1 MKTPSPSVKTPV
13 KTPVKIPATDLHKPT
28 ADELLF
34 LPLGGSGEIGMNLN
48 LYGHAGK
55 WLMIDLG
62 VTFGGDETPSIE
74 VIMPDPAFITERV
87 QDLAGLVLTHA
98 HEDHIGAVPYLWP
111 KLRCP
116 MYATP
121 FTASVLRRKLKEA
134 GLEGKAKITEIP
146 MSGKFKI
153 GPFELELITLTHSIP
168 EPNAVVLRT
177 KLGTVL
183 HTGDWKLDP
192 DPVIGETTDEQALR
206 RLGDGNVLAM
216 VCDSTN
222 VFVKGT
228 SGSEADILP
237 SMTKLIGARKGRV
250 AVGCFAS
257 NVARLDTITRA
268 AMANDRQVA
277 LVGRSLWRM
286 TEAARENGYLTDLP
300 EFIEEH
306 DVGFF
311 PKEKIVMI
319 CTGSQGEARAALA
332 RIAKGEHPHVHLE
345 AGDAVIFSSRII
357 PGNEKSISLLQNNLI
372 HSDVEVITDHDE
384 MIHVSGHPARD
395 ELTEMYQW
403 VRPQIAIPVHGEAR
417 HIREHADLARAC
429 QVPQAVEAANGA
441 IIRLA
446 PGPAEIIARVTNGRL
461 GLDGK
466 TLVQMT
472 SEVVRHRHR
481 LGFNGVIL
489 ISLVMNRRGDLI
501 TDPQVTLEG
510 LLDGDPEADAKE
522 DIADAVADA
531 VESLSAGKL
540 ENDGEV
546 AECARLAARRWFS
559 KTHDK
564 KPITRVHVIR
574 V

>member
-1 MKTPSPSVKTPV
+1 
-13 KTPVKIPATDLHKPT
+13 
-28 ADELLF
+28 
-34 LPLGGSGEIGMNLN
+34 
-48 LYGHAGK
+48 
-55 WLMIDLG
+55 
-62 VTFGGDETPSIE
+62 
-74 VIMPDPAFITERV
+74 
-87 QDLAGLVLTHA
+87 
-98 HEDHIGAVPYLWP
+98 
-111 KLRCP
+111 

-146 MSGKFKI
+146 MSGSFKV

-168 EPNAVVLRT
+168 EPNAVVVRT

-222 VFVKGT
+222 VFVPGT

-237 SMTKLIGARKGRV
+237 SMTKIIGEHRGRV

-257 NVARLDTITRA
+257 NVARLETITRA

-311 PKEKIVMI
+311 PKDKIVMI

-345 AGDAVIFSSRII
+345 AGDAVIFSSRVI

-372 HSDVEVITDHDE
+372 HRDVEVITDHDE
-384 MIHVSGHPARD
+384 MIHVSGHPARA

-417 HIREHADLARAC
+417 HIRAHAELAREC

-446 PGPAEIIARVTNGRL
+446 PGPAEIIARVTHGRW

-466 TLVQMT
+466 ALVPMT

-489 ISLVMNRRGDLI
+489 ISLVMNWRGDLI

-531 VESLSAGKL
+531 IENLSAGKL

-546 AECARLAARRWFS
+546 AECARLAARRWFH
-559 KTHDK
+559 KNHDK

>member
-1 MKTPSPSVKTPV
+1 MGVMAKTDS
-13 KTPVKIPATDLHKPT
+13 HKPG

-74 VIMPDPAFITERV
+74 VIMPDPAFINERV

-111 KLRCP
+111 KLQCP

-121 FTASVLRRKLKEA
+121 FTASVLRRKLREA

-146 MSGKFKI
+146 MSGKFSI

-168 EPNAVVLRT
+168 EPNAVVVRT

-192 DPVIGETTDEQALR
+192 EPIIGESTDEAALR
-206 RLGDGNVLAM
+206 KLGSGDVLAM

-222 VFVKGT
+222 VFVEGQ
-228 SGSEADILP
+228 SGSEADVKR
-237 SMTKLIGARKGRV
+237 SMTDLIGRLEGRV
-250 AVGCFAS
+250 LVGCFAS
-257 NVARLDTITRA
+257 NVARLHTITQA
-268 AMANDRQVA
+268 AMAHDRQVA

-311 PKEKIVMI
+311 PREKILMI
-319 CTGSQGEARAALA
+319 CTGSQGEPRAALS
-332 RIAKGEHPHVHLE
+332 RIAKGEHPHVE
-345 AGDAVIFSSRII
+345 VEEGDAVVFSSRMI
-357 PGNEKSISLLQNNLI
+357 PGNEKAISRLQNDLTYKG
-372 HSDVEVITDHDE
+372 VEVITDRDE
-384 MIHVSGHPARD
+384 DIHVSGHPARD
-395 ELTEMYQW
+395 ELAEMYQW
-403 VRPQIAIPVHGEAR
+403 VRPRIAIPVHGEAR
-417 HIREHADLARAC
+417 HIREHAAFARQC
-429 QVPQAVEAANGA
+429 QVPQAIGAENGA

-446 PGPAEIIARVTNGRL
+446 PGPAEIIARVPSGRL

-466 TLVQMT
+466 SLVPMT

-481 LGFNGVIL
+481 LGYNGVIM
-489 ISLVMNRRGDLI
+489 ISLVMNWRGDLVA
-501 TDPQVTLEG
+501 DPQVTLEG
-510 LLDGDPEADAKE
+510 LLEGDAESDAKNS
-522 DIADAVADA
+522 ISDAAAEA
-531 VESLSAGKL
+531 VENLSAAKL
-540 ENDGEV
+540 ENDGEI
-546 AECARLAARRWFS
+546 AEAARLAARRWFH
-559 KTHDK
+559 KNHDK

>member
-34 LPLGGSGEIGMNLN
+34 LPLGGAGEIGMNLN
-48 LYGHAGK
+48 LYGHDGK

>member
-1 MKTPSPSVKTPV
+1 M
-13 KTPVKIPATDLHKPT
+13 TDITNDFHKPT

-34 LPLGGSGEIGMNLN
+34 LPLGGAGEIGMNLN

-74 VIMPDPAFITERV
+74 VIMPDPQFITERA
-87 QDLAGLVLTHA
+87 QDLCGLVLTHA

-111 KLRCP
+111 KLKCP
-116 MYATP
+116 LYATP
-121 FTASVLRRKLKEA
+121 FTASVLRRKLTEA
-134 GLEGKAKITEIP
+134 GLQNQAKITEIP
-146 MSGKFKI
+146 MSGKFKV

-192 DPVIGETTDEQALR
+192 GPVIGETTDEQALR

-216 VCDSTN
+216 ICDSTN
-222 VFVKGT
+222 VFVEGT

-237 SMTKLIGARKGRV
+237 EMTALIKERNGRV

-257 NVARLDTITRA
+257 NVARLETITRA

-277 LVGRSLWRM
+277 LVGRSLYRM
-286 TEAARENGYLTDLP
+286 VEAARENGYLTNLP

-311 PKEKIVMI
+311 PREKIVMI
-319 CTGSQGEARAALA
+319 CTGSQGEPRAALS
-332 RIAKGEHPHVHLE
+332 RIAKGEHPHVELHE
-345 AGDAVIFSSRII
+345 GDAVIFSSRVI
-357 PGNEKSISLLQNNLI
+357 PGNEKSIGLLQNNLI
-372 HSDVEVITDHDE
+372 HRGIEVITDHDE
-384 MIHVSGHPARD
+384 AIHVSGHPARD

-403 VRPQIAIPVHGEAR
+403 VRPQIAVPVHGEAR
-417 HIREHADLARAC
+417 HIHEHAALARIC
-429 QVPQAVEAANGA
+429 QVPQQVEAANGA
-441 IIRLA
+441 VIRLA
-446 PGPAEIIARVTNGRL
+446 PGPAEIIARVPHGRL

-466 TLVQMT
+466 SLVPMT
-472 SEVVRHRHR
+472 SEVVKHRHR
-481 LGFNGVIL
+481 LGYNGVIL
-489 ISLVMNRRGDLI
+489 VSLVMNWRGDLI
-501 TDPQVTLEG
+501 ADPQVTLEG
-510 LLDGDPEADAKE
+510 LLEGGPEADAKNA
-522 DIADAVADA
+522 ISDAVADVIEA
-531 VESLSAGKL
+531 LSPGKL

-546 AECARLAARRWFS
+546 AEAARLAARRWFS
-559 KTHDK
+559 KNHDK

>member
-1 MKTPSPSVKTPV
+1 MV
-13 KTPVKIPATDLHKPT
+13 
-28 ADELLF
+28 
-34 LPLGGSGEIGMNLN
+34 
-48 LYGHAGK
+48 
-55 WLMIDLG
+55 DLG

-74 VIMPDPAFITERV
+74 VIMPDPQFITERV
-87 QDLAGLVLTHA
+87 QDLCGLVLTHA

-116 MYATP
+116 LYATP
-121 FTASVLRRKLKEA
+121 FTASVLRRKLTEA
-134 GLEGKAKITEIP
+134 GLQSQAPITEIP
-146 MSGKFKI
+146 MSGKFKV

-192 DPVIGETTDEQALR
+192 GPVIGETTDEQALR

-216 VCDSTN
+216 ICDSTN
-222 VFVKGT
+222 VFVEGT

-237 SMTKLIGARKGRV
+237 EMTALIKEHGGRV

-257 NVARLDTITRA
+257 NVARLETITRA

-277 LVGRSLWRM
+277 LVGRSLYRM
-286 TEAARENGYLTDLP
+286 VEAARENGYLTDLP

-311 PKEKIVMI
+311 PREKIVMI
-319 CTGSQGEARAALA
+319 CTGSQGEPRAALS
-332 RIAKGEHPHVHLE
+332 RIAKGEHPHVALE
-345 AGDAVIFSSRII
+345 AGDAVIFSSRVI
-357 PGNEKSISLLQNNLI
+357 PGNEKSIGLLQNNLI
-372 HSDVEVITDHDE
+372 HRGIEVITDHDE
-384 MIHVSGHPARD
+384 AIHVSGHPARD

-403 VRPQIAIPVHGEAR
+403 VRPQIAVPVHGEAR
-417 HIREHADLARAC
+417 HIHEHAALARAC

-441 IIRLA
+441 VIRLA
-446 PGPAEIIARVTNGRL
+446 PGPAEIVARVPHGRL

-466 TLVQMT
+466 ALVPMT
-472 SEVVRHRHR
+472 SEVVKHRHR
-481 LGFNGVIL
+481 LGYNGVIL
-489 ISLVMNRRGDLI
+489 VSLVMNWRGDLI
-501 TDPQVTLEG
+501 ADPQVTLEG
-510 LLDGDPEADAKE
+510 LLEGELEAEAKSN
-522 DIADAVADA
+522 IADAVADA
-531 VESLSAGKL
+531 IDALSAGKL

-546 AECARLAARRWFS
+546 AEAARLAARRWFS
-559 KTHDK
+559 KKHDK

>member
-1 MKTPSPSVKTPV
+1 MTEPT
-13 KTPVKIPATDLHKPT
+13 ADFHKPT

-34 LPLGGSGEIGMNLN
+34 LPLGGAGEIGMNLN

-55 WLMIDLG
+55 WLMVDLG

-74 VIMPDPAFITERV
+74 VIMPDPRFITDRA
-87 QDLAGLVLTHA
+87 QDLCGLVLTHA

-111 KLRCP
+111 KLKCP
-116 MYATP
+116 LYATP
-121 FTASVLRRKLKEA
+121 FTASVLRRKLTEV
-134 GLEGKAKITEIP
+134 GLQSQAPITEIP
-146 MSGKFKI
+146 MSGKFKV

-177 KLGTVL
+177 RLGTVL

-192 DPVIGETTDEQALR
+192 GPVIGPTADEQALR
-206 RLGDGNVLAM
+206 TLGNGNVLAM
-216 VCDSTN
+216 ICDSTN
-222 VFVKGT
+222 VFVEGT

-237 SMTKLIGARKGRV
+237 EMTALIKERSGRV

-257 NVARLDTITRA
+257 NVARLETITRA

-277 LVGRSLWRM
+277 LVGRSLYRM
-286 TEAARENGYLTDLP
+286 VEAARENGYLADLP

-311 PKEKIVMI
+311 PREKIVMI
-319 CTGSQGEARAALA
+319 CTGSQGEPRAALS
-332 RIAKGEHPHVHLE
+332 RIAKGEHPHVELDE
-345 AGDAVIFSSRII
+345 GDAVIFSSRVI
-357 PGNEKSISLLQNNLI
+357 PGNEKSIGALQNNLI
-372 HSDVEVITDHDE
+372 HRGIEVITDHDE
-384 MIHVSGHPARD
+384 AIHVSGHPARD

-403 VRPQIAIPVHGEAR
+403 VRPQIAVPVHGEAR
-417 HIREHADLARAC
+417 HIHEHVALARAC

-441 IIRLA
+441 VIRLA
-446 PGPAEIIARVTNGRL
+446 PGPAEIVARVTHGRL

-466 TLVQMT
+466 ALVPMT
-472 SEVVRHRHR
+472 SEVVKHRHR
-481 LGFNGVIL
+481 LGYNGVIL
-489 ISLVMNRRGDLI
+489 VSLVMNWRGDLI
-501 TDPQVTLEG
+501 ADPQVTLEG
-510 LLDGDPEADAKE
+510 LLEGELEARAKSA
-522 DIADAVADA
+522 IADAVADA
-531 VESLSAGKL
+531 IDNLSAGKL

-546 AECARLAARRWFS
+546 AEAARLAARRWFS

>member
-1 MKTPSPSVKTPV
+1 MSETV
-13 KTPVKIPATDLHKPT
+13 TDFHRPT

-34 LPLGGSGEIGMNLN
+34 LPLGGAGEIGMNLN

-55 WLMIDLG
+55 WLMVDLG

-74 VIMPDPAFITERV
+74 VIMPDPSFITERV
-87 QDLAGLVLTHA
+87 HDLAGLVLTHA

-111 KLRCP
+111 KLKCP
-116 MYATP
+116 LYATP
-121 FTASVLRRKLKEA
+121 FTASVLRRKLQEV
-134 GLEGKAKITEIP
+134 GLEGKARITEIP
-146 MSGKFKI
+146 MSGKFSI
-153 GPFELELITLTHSIP
+153 PPFELELITLTHSIP

-192 DPVIGETTDEQALR
+192 DPVIGPTTDEEALR
-206 RLGDGNVLAM
+206 ALGNGNVLAM

-222 VFVKGT
+222 VFVNGT

-237 SMTKLIGARKGRV
+237 EMTALIRERKGRV

-257 NVARLDTITRA
+257 NVARLETITRA

-311 PKEKIVMI
+311 PKEKILMI

-345 AGDAVIFSSRII
+345 AGDAVIFSSRVI
-357 PGNEKSISLLQNNLI
+357 PGNEKAISLLQNNLI
-372 HSDVEVITDHDE
+372 HRDVEVITDHDE

-403 VRPQIAIPVHGEAR
+403 VRPQIAVPVHGEAR
-417 HIREHADLARAC
+417 HIREHVALARQC

-446 PGPAEIIARVTNGRL
+446 PGPAEVVARVNHGRL

-466 TLVQMT
+466 VLVPMT

-481 LGFNGVIL
+481 LGYNGVIM
-489 ISLVMNRRGDLI
+489 ISLVMNWRGDLI
-501 TDPQVTLEG
+501 ADPQVTLEG
-510 LLDGDPEADAKE
+510 LLEGEPEAEAKSG
-522 DIADAVADA
+522 IADAVADA
-531 VESLSAGKL
+531 VENLSATKL

-546 AECARLAARRWFS
+546 AECARLAARRWFH
-559 KTHDK
+559 KAQDK

>member
-1 MKTPSPSVKTPV
+1 LKSPSSTANPS
-13 KTPVKIPATDLHKPT
+13 TSDFHKPT

-34 LPLGGSGEIGMNLN
+34 LPLGGAGEIGMNLN

-55 WLMIDLG
+55 WLMVDLG

-74 VIMPDPAFITERV
+74 VIMPDPSFITERV

-121 FTASVLRRKLKEA
+121 FTASVLRRKLQEA

-146 MSGKFKI
+146 MSGSFKI

-168 EPNAVVLRT
+168 EPNAVVVRT

-192 DPVIGETTDEQALR
+192 DPVIGETTDEKALR

-222 VFVKGT
+222 VFVPGT

-237 SMTKLIGARKGRV
+237 SMTKIIGERKGRV

-257 NVARLDTITRA
+257 NVARLETITRA

-286 TEAARENGYLTDLP
+286 TEAARENGYLADLP

-311 PKEKIVMI
+311 PKDKIVMI

-345 AGDAVIFSSRII
+345 AGDAVIFSSRVI

-372 HSDVEVITDHDE
+372 HHDVEVITDHDE
-384 MIHVSGHPARD
+384 MIHVSGHPARA

-417 HIREHADLARAC
+417 HIRAHAELAREC

-446 PGPAEIIARVTNGRL
+446 PGPAEIVARVTNGRW
-461 GLDGK
+461 GVDGK
-466 TLVQMT
+466 ALVPMT

-489 ISLVMNRRGDLI
+489 VSLVMNWRGDLI

-531 VESLSAGKL
+531 IENLSAGKL

-546 AECARLAARRWFS
+546 AECARLAARRWFH
-559 KTHDK
+559 KNHDK

>member
-1 MKTPSPSVKTPV
+1 MSETV
-13 KTPVKIPATDLHKPT
+13 TDFHRPT

-34 LPLGGSGEIGMNLN
+34 LPLGGAGEIGMNLN

-55 WLMIDLG
+55 WLMVDLG

-74 VIMPDPAFITERV
+74 VIMPDPTFITERV
-87 QDLAGLVLTHA
+87 HDLAGLVLTHA

-111 KLRCP
+111 KLKCP
-116 MYATP
+116 LYATP
-121 FTASVLRRKLKEA
+121 FTASVLRRKLQEV

-146 MSGKFKI
+146 MSGKFSI
-153 GPFELELITLTHSIP
+153 PPFELELITLTHSIP

-177 KLGTVL
+177 RLGTVL

-192 DPVIGETTDEQALR
+192 DPVIGPTTDEAALR
-206 RLGDGNVLAM
+206 ALGNGNVLAM
-216 VCDSTN
+216 ICDSTN
-222 VFVKGT
+222 VFVNGT

-237 SMTKLIGARKGRV
+237 EMTALIRGRKGRV

-257 NVARLDTITRA
+257 NVARLETITRA

-311 PKEKIVMI
+311 PKEKILMI

-345 AGDAVIFSSRII
+345 AGDAVIFSSRVI
-357 PGNEKSISLLQNNLI
+357 PGNEKAISLLQNNLI
-372 HSDVEVITDHDE
+372 HRDVEVITDHDE

-403 VRPQIAIPVHGEAR
+403 VRPQIAVPVHGEAR
-417 HIREHADLARAC
+417 HIREHVALARQC

-446 PGPAEIIARVTNGRL
+446 PGPAEVVARVNHGRL

-466 TLVQMT
+466 VLVPMT

-481 LGFNGVIL
+481 LGYNGVIM
-489 ISLVMNRRGDLI
+489 ISLVMNWRGDLI
-501 TDPQVTLEG
+501 ADPQVTLEG
-510 LLDGDPEADAKE
+510 LLEGEPEAEAKSG
-522 DIADAVADA
+522 IADAVADA
-531 VESLSAGKL
+531 VENLSAAKM

-546 AECARLAARRWFS
+546 AECARLAARRWFH
-559 KTHDK
+559 KAQDK